1 MNNGGGQFPCPVAD
15 MSLKV
20 ISIVFLVNNGGGQF
34 PSPVADMSLKVI
46 NGGGQFPSPVA
57 EISQGKY
64 QLQSLKK
71 S

>member
-1 MNNGGGQFPCPVAD
+1 MAVDSFLVLWLIG

>member
-1 MNNGGGQFPCPVAD
+1 MAVDSVLVLWLIG

-20 ISIVFLVNNGGGQF
+20 ISIVFLVN
-34 PSPVADMSLKVI
+34 

>member
-1 MNNGGGQFPCPVAD
+1 M
-15 MSLKV
+15 
-20 ISIVFLVNNGGGQF
+20 NNGGGQF